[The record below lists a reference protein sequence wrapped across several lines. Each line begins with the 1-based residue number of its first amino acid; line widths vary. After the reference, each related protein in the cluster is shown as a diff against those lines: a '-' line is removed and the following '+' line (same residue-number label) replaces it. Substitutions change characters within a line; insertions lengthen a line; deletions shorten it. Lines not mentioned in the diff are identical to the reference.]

1 MLGRAYNEAEPEI
14 TLSCR
19 FPAQM
24 GIKYL
29 LPLTMYGKVKKK
41 WLALPKEKARS
52 GAAPRNTVPEHG
64 NFLHCENKFLKFFRG
79 KDIDVD

>member
-41 WLALPKEKARS
+41 NGSPCRKKRRGVEQRRETRSLSTVIFYTARINS
-52 GAAPRNTVPEHG
+52 
-64 NFLHCENKFLKFFRG
+64 
-79 KDIDVD
+79 

>member
-29 LPLTMYGKVKKK
+29 LPLTMYGKVIKKM
-41 WLALPKEKARS
+41 ARPAERKGEEWS
-52 GAAPRNTVPEHG
+52 SAAKHG
-64 NFLHCENKFLKFFRG
+64 P
-79 KDIDVD
+79 